1 MASQIRM
8 SNRTIHFMSLIEE
21 SLIKE
26 SLIERV
32 FVDLATLD
40 KQRFQDLGR

>member
-21 SLIKE
+21 SQT
-26 SLIERV
+26 ERV
-32 FVDLATLD
+32 FVNFTTLD